1 MSIETIARRYGS
13 ALADV
18 VQKNNEAE
26 AVSAELA
33 VWQEMLAANPELMQV
48 FANPTIGHM
57 AKERVLEE
65 LIQRAK
71 PLRTTANFLRVLLKN
86 NRLVYLA
93 EIRARFA
100 AIFEERQGIIPA
112 RITAARDLSDAQ
124 RAGLRDALEKLTG
137 KKVKLDFRVEADI
150 IGGVIAR
157 LGSTVFDGSVRTRL
171 EELHSQLLSVR

>member
-1 MSIETIARRYGS
+1 MSIETIARRYGT

-18 VQKNNEAE
+18 VLKNNEAE

-33 VWQEMLAANPELMQV
+33 VWQEMFAANPELMLA
-48 FANPTIGHM
+48 FGNPAIGHM
-57 AKERVLEE
+57 AKERVLEQ

-93 EIRARFA
+93 DINTRFA
-100 AIFEERQGIIPA
+100 AILEERQGIVPA
-112 RITAARDLSDAQ
+112 RIIAARELSEAQ
-124 RAGLRDALEKLTG
+124 RTGLRDALEKLTG

-157 LGSTVFDGSVRTRL
+157 LGSTVFDGSVKTQL
-171 EELHSQLLSVR
+171 EELHAQLLSV